1 MSASGIEFRIVISE
15 VDEIRGNSLLLSSIE
30 MVDSSFLTLIEIEVK
45 ASDVRRKE

>member
-1 MSASGIEFRIVISE
+1 MSSSGIEFRTVVSE
-15 VDEIRGNSLLLSSIE
+15 EDKIRRNRLLLSSVE